1 MSNLAASEA
10 VAGAESKAVKAG
22 RLVLDGK
29 RKGLFAV
36 LPFLGPA
43 LIASV
48 AYVDPGNYATNIQSG
63 SEYGY
68 RLLWVVVLA
77 NLMAMMV
84 QTLSAKL
91 GIATGRNLPEL
102 CRAFYPKWLTYTLW
116 GVSEVAAMATDLAE
130 FLGASLAINLLMH
143 IPLLIAT
150 LVTGVLTY
158 AMLQLERFGFRPLE
172 IFIGA
177 LVGVIAISYLLE
189 TFISRPN
196 WGLVASHAVTPW
208 VGGSNSMF
216 LVVGIIGATIMPHA
230 VYLHSGLTQNRIQ
243 PRNTAEAKKVYGF
256 ERLDVLIAMTLAGL
270 VNMAMMYMAASAFHG
285 TGHTGIASISSAYR
299 TLTPLLGP
307 AAAAVFLVS
316 LLASGLSSSA
326 VGTMAGQMIMQGF
339 VGFRIP
345 LWVRRVATMLPA
357 VAVVA
362 IGLNAT
368 QMLVLSQVVLSIAL
382 PAPVI
387 ALVYFTSRKS
397 LMGELVNRWWVTVVA
412 TLIACVIVLLNVYL
426 IYTSLGG

>member
-29 RKGLFAV
+29 RKGLFAI

-63 SEYGY
+63 SEFGY

-77 NLMAMMV
+77 NLMAMMI

-143 IPLLIAT
+143 IPMLIAT

-158 AMLQLERFGFRPLE
+158 AMLLLERFGFRPLE
-172 IFIGA
+172 IFIGS

-243 PRNTAEAKKVYGF
+243 PRNKAEAKKVYRF
-256 ERLDVLIAMTLAGL
+256 ERFDVVIAMTLAGL
-270 VNMAMMYMAASAFHG
+270 VNLAMMYMAASAFHG
-285 TGHTGIASISSAYR
+285 TGHTDIASISTAYR

-345 LWVRRVATMLPA
+345 VWVRRVVTMLPA

-362 IGLNAT
+362 IGLDAT

-412 TLIACVIVLLNVYL
+412 TLIAFVIVFLNVYL